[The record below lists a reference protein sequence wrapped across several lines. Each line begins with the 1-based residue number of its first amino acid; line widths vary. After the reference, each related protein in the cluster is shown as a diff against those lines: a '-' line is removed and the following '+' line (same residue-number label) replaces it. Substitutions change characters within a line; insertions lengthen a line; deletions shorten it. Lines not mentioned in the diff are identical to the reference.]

1 MFKWQSLFITIIT
14 GLLLISSSASARFY
28 SVDPVGF
35 QESNSISFNRY
46 GYANNNP
53 YGFTDPNGEYPGYTF
68 PSDYFSSG
76 LGSDVNGFAKGVGA
90 TALDVVTLDPSF
102 TNGDLVIG
110 KTVNPNEEFGY
121 LVGRYA
127 SSLGLG
133 KALSTGKLATST
145 QSRTMIGDVALE
157 KTTTNMRSA
166 LERAG
171 YKGTSITNPAG
182 TETGTLH
189 NIAHMK
195 MDVRVMNGGPSH
207 NPRVT
212 TNIQGSKQAANPTTG
227 ESFKGN
233 ISKSEQAEK
242 SHFSLD
248 NDKETSF

>member
-1 MFKWQSLFITIIT
+1 MFKWQRLFITIIT
-14 GLLLISSSASARFY
+14 GLLLSTSSASARFY
-28 SVDPVGF
+28 SVDPVAF
-35 QESNSISFNRY
+35 QEGNSISFNRY

-53 YGFTDPNGEYPGYTF
+53 FKFTDPNGEFPVVIPDPGF
-68 PSDYFSSG
+68 MFRSE
-76 LGSDVNGFAKGVGA
+76 VHGFAKGVGA
-90 TALDVVTLDPSF
+90 TALDVATLDPSF

-110 KTVNPNEEFGY
+110 KTVNPDEEFGY
-121 LVGRYA
+121 LVGRYT

-145 QSRTMIGDVALE
+145 QSRTMIGNVALE

-166 LERAG
+166 LEKAG

-195 MDVRVMNGGPSH
+195 MDVRVMNGGPKH

-248 NDKETSF
+248 NETSF